1 MKPSRWALGA
11 IGAAVSLAL
20 AGCGGASGALT
31 LDDSVEIVQPAPL
44 QVVATPFD
52 VRWTGDLAR
61 GESFAVFVDR
71 APIAPGESLA
81 HAFAEECDGGEGCPD
96 EAFLAAR
103 GVHVTDGNEVE
114 VPLLMPRGGA
124 DGAPDLEVH
133 HVTIVVVGADGA
145 RRGER
150 SWSTELRVAR

>member
-1 MKPSRWALGA
+1 MTRSRQALGA
-11 IGAAVSLAL
+11 AGVAVLLAL
-20 AGCGGASGALT
+20 AGCGGASAALT
-31 LDDSVEIVQPAPL
+31 LDESVEIVQPAPL
-44 QVVATPFD
+44 QVVATPFA
-52 VRWTGDLAR
+52 VRWTGDLGP
-61 GESFAVFVDR
+61 GESFALFVDR

-81 HAFAEECDGGEGCPD
+81 EAFADECDGGEGCPD
-96 EAFLAAR
+96 EAFLSAR
-103 GVHVTDGNEVE
+103 GVHVADGNEIE

-133 HVTIVVVGADGA
+133 HLTLVVLDDDGA